1 MTTVSDVYGLLDLIL
16 KIPPEILRHQRIGQ
30 ILTNA
35 ADDIDLYYFSNDEL
49 LGLLEKY
56 VNTLRKDAAHI
67 SPETPETVSEVQK

>member
-1 MTTVSDVYGLLDLIL
+1 MTTVSDVYQLLDLIL
-16 KIPPEILRHQRIGQ
+16 KIPPEILKHQRIGQ

-56 VNTLRKDAAHI
+56 VNTLRKDAAHG
-67 SPETPETVSEVQK
+67 SATPALMKEIER